1 MPYVAIK
8 LIKELTT
15 PEVKAKFIARISHAV
30 ADVIVEGMG
39 ADKEKVLAHTWCVV
53 EEVPFDNW
61 GLGGVPL
68 TLEILKEA
76 LGVGE

>member
-1 MPYVAIK
+1 MPYVTLRI
-8 LIKELTT
+8 IKEFAT
-15 PEVKAKFIARISHAV
+15 PEVKAKVIARISDAV

-53 EEVPFDNW
+53 EEVSFENW